1 MTLPSVRAKI
11 IELVPEIM
19 ELKFG
24 CEVLIGGF
32 TKPHSQVKIVEFLQS
47 ELLFDYIENGHHW
60 RTDKN
65 DIREILGSPIGIRE
79 VLLAIQNHGNK
90 TVDSMELQLSYGT
103 LHLKTKNGGFAKW
116 NLEKDNLNEQSSET
130 IELLATILWVKR

>member
-11 IELVPEIM
+11 IELVPDAKE
-19 ELKFG
+19 
-24 CEVLIGGF
+24 
-32 TKPHSQVKIVEFLQS
+32 
-47 ELLFDYIENGHHW
+47 
-60 RTDKN
+60 
-65 DIREILGSPIGIRE
+65 PIGIRE
-79 VLLAIQNHGNK
+79 VLMAIQNHGNK

-116 NLEKDNLNEQSSET
+116 NIEKDNLNEQSSET